1 MAEAPTFIRMKE
13 DMKDAMRAKDADR
26 LGSIRMLISA
36 LKNKA
41 IDLRRDVTEEEILEI
56 MATEAKK
63 RRESIDLYTTGE
75 RPDLVA
81 KEEADLVVIAAYL
94 PEPLSEAE
102 VVKMIE
108 EIIAETGASTKKDIG
123 KVMGKIVSLT
133 KGRFDGG
140 QIKDLVMARLD

>member
-13 DMKDAMRAKDADR
+13 DMKDAMRAKEADR

-41 IDLRRDVTEEEILEI
+41 IELRRDVTEEEILEI

>member
-13 DMKDAMRAKDADR
+13 DMKDAMRAKDAPR

-36 LKNKA
+36 LKNLA
-41 IDLRRDVTEEEILEI
+41 IELRRDVTEEEILDV

-63 RRESIDLYTTGE
+63 RRESIELYTTGA

-81 KEEADLVVIAAYL
+81 IEEADLVVIAAYL

-102 VVKMIE
+102 VVAMIE
-108 EIIAETGASTKKDIG
+108 ARIAETGASTKKDIG
-123 KVMGKIVSLT
+123 KVMGPIVAET
-133 KGRFDGG
+133 KGRFDGS
-140 QIKDLVMARLD
+140 QIKDLVMARLA

>member
-81 KEEADLVVIAAYL
+81 KEEADLVIIAAYL

>member
-102 VVKMIE
+102 VVKMIVD
-108 EIIAETGASTKKDIG
+108 IIAETGASTKKDIG